1 MAFNK
6 NKLRERKPKA
16 QNFNTQE
23 VKVIDYVSKI
33 DYFKYTHDQNEVKTL
48 RECEQKIVFTTG
60 KIQELNL
67 ARWNAL
73 LTMRGILKKDGEF
86 GEVMRA
92 LGISKDMVYEINLRE
107 KIYIKYDVERE
118 DVARLP
124 VRAVKELARK
134 DYSQMQVAEI
144 VKEPA
149 RLKEYAEPTPKK
161 NQVISIQE
169 ELERLETEKE
179 ELLKKREDINKRLQE
194 IDARLAI
201 IQR

>member
-1 MAFNK
+1 MASKFK
-6 NKLRERKPKA
+6 MRERKPMK

-23 VKVIDYVSKI
+23 VRDYVSKI

-48 RECEQKIVFTTG
+48 RECEEKIVFASG
-60 KIQELNL
+60 KIQELNMS
-67 ARWNAL
+67 RWNAL

-107 KIYIKYDVERE
+107 KIYVKYDVERE
-118 DVARLP
+118 DVAKLP
-124 VRAVKELARK
+124 VRAVKELAKK
-134 DYSQMQVAEI
+134 DYSQVQVAEI

-149 RLKEYAEPTPKK
+149 KLKEYTKPTPQKDK
-161 NQVISIQE
+161 AISIQE

-179 ELLKKREDINKRLQE
+179 NLLKKKEEINKRLKE

-201 IQR
+201 IKR